1 MNKIRINKRRK
12 NIKIKTITNKI
23 QRKRRVKR
31 KYRNKEDKNNK
42 IRMS

>member
-12 NIKIKTITNKI
+12 NIKIKRITNKI